1 MRSFS
6 VPLIFTPERGVSQ
19 RQDPAVRLIA
29 YQLAHL
35 LDLGEIDDDGN
46 TYARLVDE
54 CQDRTPT

>member
-1 MRSFS
+1 
-6 VPLIFTPERGVSQ
+6 VSQ

-29 YQLAHL
+29 YQLAYL

-54 CQDRTPT
+54 CQDRIPT

>member
-1 MRSFS
+1 
-6 VPLIFTPERGVSQ
+6 VHEACKECIAEGVSQ

-29 YQLAHL
+29 YQLAYL

-54 CQDRTPT
+54 CQDRIPT